1 MKKIFLSVFIEKIIR
16 SLLLLIGSFIF
27 IYAVV
32 SQKAL
37 LYVHIRHIGIIIFSA
52 IVFFIIGIL
61 TMKDAF
67 YFPYHT
73 HSKRKSPLYLVI
85 FLLPILF
92 ALIIPYKALTSDS
105 LAFNGDIFLFQK
117 QKEEAGYN
125 FNFRPSRLLELE
137 DGFVVMDD
145 ETFGR
150 WLPELYLNLDSW
162 VNKKIKI
169 EGSVWKNPEVL
180 SENEFA
186 VGRMLMVCCAAD
198 MQPAGLIAQW
208 FRANELKEDDWV
220 RVTGTISK
228 TEYEGSFEPLI
239 IVDNIEFIPR
249 PALEY
254 VYPF

>member
-1 MKKIFLSVFIEKIIR
+1 
-16 SLLLLIGSFIF
+16 
-27 IYAVV
+27 
-32 SQKAL
+32 
-37 LYVHIRHIGIIIFSA
+37 
-52 IVFFIIGIL
+52 
-61 TMKDAF
+61 
-67 YFPYHT
+67 
-73 HSKRKSPLYLVI
+73 
-85 FLLPILF
+85 
-92 ALIIPYKALTSDS
+92 
-105 LAFNGDIFLFQK
+105 
-117 QKEEAGYN
+117 
-125 FNFRPSRLLELE
+125 LELE

-186 VGRMLMVCCAAD
+186 IGRMLMVCCAAD

-208 FRANELKEDDWV
+208 FKANELKEDDWV

-228 TEYEGSFEPLI
+228 IEYEGSFEPLI

>member
-1 MKKIFLSVFIEKIIR
+1 
-16 SLLLLIGSFIF
+16 
-27 IYAVV
+27 
-32 SQKAL
+32 
-37 LYVHIRHIGIIIFSA
+37 
-52 IVFFIIGIL
+52 
-61 TMKDAF
+61 
-67 YFPYHT
+67 
-73 HSKRKSPLYLVI
+73 
-85 FLLPILF
+85 
-92 ALIIPYKALTSDS
+92 
-105 LAFNGDIFLFQK
+105 
-117 QKEEAGYN
+117 
-125 FNFRPSRLLELE
+125 
-137 DGFVVMDD
+137 MDD

-249 PALEY
+249 PVLEY

>member
-1 MKKIFLSVFIEKIIR
+1 MF
-16 SLLLLIGSFIF
+16 
-27 IYAVV
+27 
-32 SQKAL
+32 AL
-37 LYVHIRHIGIIIFSA
+37 L
-52 IVFFIIGIL
+52 
-61 TMKDAF
+61 
-67 YFPYHT
+67 
-73 HSKRKSPLYLVI
+73 
-85 FLLPILF
+85 
-92 ALIIPYKALTSDS
+92 IPYKALTSDS

-117 QKEEAGYN
+117 QKEEDGYN

-186 VGRMLMVCCAAD
+186 IGRMLMVCCAAD

-208 FRANELKEDDWV
+208 FKANELKEDDWV

-228 TEYEGSFEPLI
+228 IEYEGSFEPLI

>member
-1 MKKIFLSVFIEKIIR
+1 MR
-16 SLLLLIGSFIF
+16 
-27 IYAVV
+27 
-32 SQKAL
+32 
-37 LYVHIRHIGIIIFSA
+37 
-52 IVFFIIGIL
+52 
-61 TMKDAF
+61 DAF

-73 HSKRKSPLYLVI
+73 HSKRKSPLYLII

-92 ALIIPYKALTSDS
+92 ALLIPYKALTSDS

-186 VGRMLMVCCAAD
+186 IGRMLMVCCAAD

-208 FRANELKEDDWV
+208 FKANELKEDDWV

-228 TEYEGSFEPLI
+228 IEYEGSFEPLI